1 MRSLLLACIVMMS
14 FCKNS
19 SQTLDIVN
27 AGTHPIQ
34 LVHITYPG
42 GDHRITGL
50 APGGSYQQVLTPSR
64 ASSVHLHIESPEIA
78 GIDGNWDY
86 IEPTVPN
93 RMRAEI
99 QDSGIVWYRIW
110 QDGGVSRSP

>member
-1 MRSLLLACIVMMS
+1 MRPLLLASIVMMLS
-14 FCKNS
+14 CKNL

-27 AGTHPIQ
+27 ARTHSIQ

-64 ASSVHLHIESPEIA
+64 ASSVHLHIESPGMA
-78 GIDGNWDY
+78 VIDGNWDY
-86 IEPTVPN
+86 IEPSVPN
-93 RMRAEI
+93 LVRAEI
-99 QDSGIVWYRIW
+99 QDSGVVWYRVW
-110 QDGGVSRSP
+110 QDGAVSRSP